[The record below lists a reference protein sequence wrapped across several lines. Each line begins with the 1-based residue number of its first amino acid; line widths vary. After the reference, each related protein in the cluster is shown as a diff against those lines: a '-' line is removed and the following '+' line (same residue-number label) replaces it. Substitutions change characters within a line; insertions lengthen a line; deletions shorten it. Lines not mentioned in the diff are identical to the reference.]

1 VDYVFIVGTFL
12 LAAYLLAL
20 GIWRRGADVGQTRF
34 FHNQTY
40 HFQTLRVFNDIPAG
54 GADTGEISSI
64 RSGDAQSWYRG
75 WEAAAER
82 AMALAARS
90 FRKRGR
96 RTGQALSVE
105 RADL

>member
-12 LAAYLLAL
+12 LAACLLAL

-54 GADTGEISSI
+54 GADTGEI
-64 RSGDAQSWYRG
+64 
-75 WEAAAER
+75 
-82 AMALAARS
+82 L
-90 FRKRGR
+90 
-96 RTGQALSVE
+96 
-105 RADL
+105 